1 MAHNDTSKHL
11 WLLQQLSEGEITK
24 DGLCRAYRK
33 DHHWEKLSK
42 SSFKR
47 MKDEIKE
54 KYGIAIISDKK
65 RKPTYSISEED
76 RKKIR
81 NGKALK
87 WMMTAALIDSDLLTY
102 TNIRQRI
109 ILEDIPSVKKFL
121 SSILEAM
128 KLNHLLEVEYK
139 LYNRP
144 EASKHTLV
152 PLRIQ
157 LFERRWY
164 LTCKI
169 NCVIQTIPLDCI
181 QTLEILDVT
190 FDPNQYKG
198 MFVPKEYTKHRY
210 GTATHLPFAGLKE
223 VDIKIKVDGDYADF
237 FRKLPIHSSQK
248 EIEQKAEYSIFHYRV
263 GPSIEFMQALLH
275 HGPHVEV
282 LEPESVRNKMKEMI
296 REMAERYEKKVK

>member
-24 DGLCRAYRK
+24 DELCLAYRK

-54 KYGIAIISDKK
+54 KYGITIISDKK
-65 RKPTYSISEED
+65 RMPTYSISEED

-102 TNIRQRI
+102 TDIRQRI
-109 ILEDIPSVKKFL
+109 ILEDIPSGKKFL
-121 SSILEAM
+121 SSILDAM
-128 KLNHLLEVEYK
+128 KLNHLLEVGYK

-152 PLRIQ
+152 PLRVQ

-181 QTLEILDVT
+181 QTLEILDET

-223 VDIKIKVDGDYADF
+223 VDIKIKVDGDYADY
-237 FRKLPIHSSQK
+237 FRKLPIHGSQK
-248 EIEQKAEYSIFHYRV
+248 EIEQKAEYSIFLYRV

-282 LEPESVRNKMKEMI
+282 LEPEDVRQKIKEMVE
-296 REMAERYEKKVK
+296 EMAEKYSN

>member
-24 DGLCRAYRK
+24 DELYRAYRK

-54 KYGIAIISDKK
+54 KYGIDIISDKK

-87 WMMTAALIDSDLLTY
+87 WMMTAALIDSNLLSY
-102 TNIRQRI
+102 TDIRQRI
-109 ILEDIPSVKKFL
+109 ILEDIPSGKKFL

-152 PLRIQ
+152 PLRVQ

-181 QTLEILDVT
+181 QTLEILDERNVCSQRVHQT
-190 FDPNQYKG
+190 QIW
-198 MFVPKEYTKHRY
+198 HRNS
-210 GTATHLPFAGLKE
+210 PP
-223 VDIKIKVDGDYADF
+223 VCRIKRSRHQDK
-237 FRKLPIHSSQK
+237 S
-248 EIEQKAEYSIFHYRV
+248 
-263 GPSIEFMQALLH
+263 
-275 HGPHVEV
+275 
-282 LEPESVRNKMKEMI
+282 
-296 REMAERYEKKVK
+296 

>member
-1 MAHNDTSKHL
+1 
-11 WLLQQLSEGEITK
+11 
-24 DGLCRAYRK
+24 
-33 DHHWEKLSK
+33 
-42 SSFKR
+42 
-47 MKDEIKE
+47 
-54 KYGIAIISDKK
+54 
-65 RKPTYSISEED
+65 
-76 RKKIR
+76 
-81 NGKALK
+81 
-87 WMMTAALIDSDLLTY
+87 MMTAALIDSDLLSY
-102 TNIRQRI
+102 TDIRHRI
-109 ILEDIPSVKKFL
+109 ILEDIPSGKKFL

-152 PLRIQ
+152 PLRVQ

-169 NCVIQTIPLDCI
+169 NSVIQTIPLDCI
-181 QTLEILDVT
+181 QTLEILDET
-190 FDPNQYKG
+190 FDPNQYRG

-237 FRKLPIHSSQK
+237 FRKLPIHGSQK
-248 EIEQKAEYSIFHYRV
+248 EIEQKTEYSIFHYRV

-282 LEPESVRNKMKEMI
+282 LKPESVRNKMKEMI
-296 REMAERYEKKVK
+296 REMGDIYR

>member
-1 MAHNDTSKHL
+1 MPHNDTSKHL

-24 DGLCRAYRK
+24 DELYRAYRK

-54 KYGIAIISDKK
+54 KYGITIISDNK
-65 RKPTYSISEED
+65 RMPTYSISEED

-87 WMMTAALIDSDLLTY
+87 WMMTAAFIDSDLLSY
-102 TNIRQRI
+102 TDIRQRI
-109 ILEDIPSVKKFL
+109 ILEDIPSGKKFL

-128 KLNHLLEVEYK
+128 KLNHLLEVKYK
-139 LYNRP
+139 LYNRQ
-144 EASKHTLV
+144 EASKHTVV
-152 PLRIQ
+152 PLRVQ

-181 QTLEILDVT
+181 QILDILDQT
-190 FDPNQYKG
+190 FDPNLYKG

-210 GTATHLPFAGLKE
+210 GTAVHIPFAGLKE
-223 VDIKIKVDGDYADF
+223 VDIKIKVDGDYADY
-237 FRKLPIHSSQK
+237 FRKLPIHGSQK

-263 GPSIEFMQALLH
+263 GLSIEFMQALLH

-282 LEPESVRNKMKEMI
+282 LEPEDVRQKMKKMVV
-296 REMAERYEKKVK
+296 EMAEKYNR

>member
-24 DGLCRAYRK
+24 DELCRAYRK

-65 RKPTYSISEED
+65 RMPTYSISEED

-109 ILEDIPSVKKFL
+109 ILEDIPSGKKFL

-152 PLRIQ
+152 PLRVQ

-169 NCVIQTIPLDCI
+169 NSVIQTIPLDCI
-181 QTLEILDVT
+181 QTLEILGET

-210 GTATHLPFAGLKE
+210 GTATHLPFAGLKD
-223 VDIKIKVDGDYADF
+223 VDIKIKVDRDYADF
-237 FRKLPIHSSQK
+237 FRKLPIHGSQK

-275 HGPHVEV
+275 YGPHVEV

-296 REMAERYEKKVK
+296 RKMAERYEK